1 MRLLTIHVVPNE
13 GADDIITF
21 DAVSRYPDLVNITT
35 HFTTEAREPRV
46 RSFTIPRMAATEYV
60 ATVMNSLIVDSD
72 PVKFVQVT
80 SCMFPAIM
88 YEAEK
93 LDEWAVK
100 NSIQE
105 IVYATLTT
113 TVQ

>member
-1 MRLLTIHVVPNE
+1 MRLLTIHVVPSSNA
-13 GADDIITF
+13 ADDIFTF
-21 DAVSRYPDLVNITT
+21 DAVSRYPDLVKITALFKT
-35 HFTTEAREPRV
+35 DRGERE
-46 RSFTIPRMAATEYV
+46 RSFTIPRVAATEYV
-60 ATVMNSLIVDSD
+60 ATIMNSLIVDSD
-72 PVKFVQVT
+72 PVSYVQVT